1 MDYDTRIGYLE
12 TIIEQLSSATTINQ
26 TCPVSI
32 SSTYWDQSK
41 SREAAVEQFVSM
53 DKHLR
58 QYSDAYDDLL
68 EALEARKQVLVQTKL
83 ELFSAYSRRL
93 TRMTP
98 EERST
103 FFNETTIDASVKAM
117 LERSGQA

>member
-1 MDYDTRIGYLE
+1 RIGYLE

-83 ELFSAYSRRL
+83 ELLYEYSSLLKRITSEKRFI
-93 TRMTP
+93 
-98 EERST
+98 
-103 FFNETTIDASVKAM
+103 FFKETTNDANVKAM
-117 LERSGQA
+117 LERSRQT